1 MSKPDI
7 SIVIPYYM
15 MGKFIAS
22 CLESI
27 KKQEQEPLEILI
39 IDDASPKDELLDIL
53 KTYNKEP
60 FAKKIKVIRHQKNL
74 GVSAARNSGIAEAKG
89 KFCAF
94 LDPDDL
100 WEKKHLSSS
109 WDIAQKHEKVDVVSG
124 PVLFYEEE
132 SGKKYG
138 WVFADWILQYFP
150 ASLASNCFIQPSATL
165 VRTDL
170 LQQAGGFDT
179 SKELEHIEDYD
190 LWIRLVEM
198 GAKFAF
204 RDEITCVYRRH
215 PGAASTDP
223 ERMARLHQNLV
234 QKHSLFFL
242 SSQRVLLQSLMHRA
256 GNMDLLMRNPLFQAY
271 ARLFQVF
278 RKIKRKLS
286 AKPPA

>member
-1 MSKPDI
+1 MIKAFVSVVVPSFK
-7 SIVIPYYM
+7 
-15 MGKFIAS
+15 MGHIIDKA
-22 CLESI
+22 LESI
-27 KKQEQEPLEILI
+27 SVQSSLSWELI
-39 IDDASPKDELLDIL
+39 VVDDFGPQDGTEDVVQK
-53 KTYNKEP
+53 
-60 FAKKIKVIRHQKNL
+60 FAQTHPDHRVKYIRHKNNA
-74 GVSAARNSGIAEAKG
+74 GVSGARNSGIKEAQG
-89 KFCAF
+89 KYIAF
-94 LDPDDL
+94 LDADDWWL
-100 WEKKHLSSS
+100 VKHL
-109 WDIAQKHEKVDVVSG
+109 EKSVRLFSDDPAVGIVTG
-124 PVLFYEEE
+124 PVQYFDEVRGTGRRWE
-132 SGKKYG
+132 
-138 WVFADWILQYFP
+138 FPDWLIGQFP

-170 LQQAGGFDT
+170 LQQAGGFNT

-215 PGAASTDP
+215 PGAASMDS

-242 SSQRVLLQSLMHRA
+242 SSQRVLLQSLMHRS

-271 ARLFQVF
+271 ASLFQVF
-278 RKIKRKLS
+278 RKIKRKLF